1 MRVLAATAREGCA
14 AFVAPIAGELLRTLR
29 VPPARADLLAA
40 LSPATP
46 DADPTPSIYMGPTH
60 WRVEIR
66 IGHPRAPFIAA
77 YSTLTMSEG

>member
-40 LSPATP
+40 LSRGIDGRTAPVDRHATSCGL
-46 DADPTPSIYMGPTH
+46 ASAT
-60 WRVEIR
+60 
-66 IGHPRAPFIAA
+66 IGKP
-77 YSTLTMSEG
+77 GD